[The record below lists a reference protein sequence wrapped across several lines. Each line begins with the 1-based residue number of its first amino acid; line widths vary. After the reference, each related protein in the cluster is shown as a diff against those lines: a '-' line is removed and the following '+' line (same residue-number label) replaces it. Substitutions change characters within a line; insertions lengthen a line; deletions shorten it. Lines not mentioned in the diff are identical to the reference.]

1 MADSLLQ
8 QAGYECATKL
18 PIHPDKMIPDI
29 HCHQVEEVASF
40 PYSPRQ
46 CFYKTHFSPAQMA
59 LVLGKECSH
68 KMRYVYLYRNPE
80 DALVSYYFFKLRY
93 QETRDIADAG
103 PDDFCLN
110 ELGNWIQHARDALS
124 HSLSFEQVYLLRYED
139 LHKETSKTLGKM
151 WRFLEIDIGSEI
163 CLRASDHMRFDA
175 LQKLEIENDSKKS
188 RVRFFR
194 KGRIGNAVE
203 ELKPETIDAI
213 RAKTSDLMAELDC
226 FSLNAPKM

>member
-18 PIHPDKMIPDI
+18 PIHPDKLIPDI

-40 PYSPRQ
+40 SYCPRQ

-68 KMRYVYLYRNPE
+68 KTRYVYLYRNPE

-93 QETRDIADAG
+93 QETRNIADAG

-110 ELGNWIQHARDALS
+110 ELSNWIQHARDALC

-175 LQKLEIENDSKKS
+175 LQKLEIENDTKKS

-194 KGRIGNAVE
+194 KGLIGNSVE
-203 ELKPETIDAI
+203 ELKPETINAI
-213 RAKTSDLMAELDC
+213 RAKTSGVMAELDC
-226 FSLNAPKM
+226 FSLNTPNM